1 MTFRQQLKFRIPL
14 DLYILQPAGQFA
26 RALQPRL
33 SLSMSDGLNTVL
45 FLKYRIK
52 IGCLFGLDI
61 ALYLVCL
68 FVCMYGVQLDDYS

>member
-45 FLKYRIK
+45 FLKHRIK

-61 ALYLVCL
+61 RFISRL
-68 FVCMYGVQLDDYS
+68 FVCLYVRRSA